1 MRMVGLLGLVVGQVH
16 AISMA
21 GGCWTAWS
29 LDPGDAA
36 GEACARVRSEAP
48 GEARSRESII
58 GCEGARGR
66 EANHACG
73 RAGLMVMRMCVGLWR
88 GRPGAREGRAKPPR
102 HRFYLLIWV
111 FGRRCPVQ

>member
-73 RAGLMVMRMCVGLWR
+73 EVGVMCHVGLWR
-88 GRPGAREGRAKPPR
+88 GRPAGREGRAGAKWQVPPSIF
-102 HRFYLLIWV
+102 FYLIWV
-111 FGRRCPVQ
+111 